1 MVMVIFVGKTLIVTD
16 TIKRIENRNMY
27 DTLEKINGAILHHG
41 KTHNRLYLMQAE
53 QNNWDSLIPKMKNLA
68 KEKSY
73 EKILGLIPEEAIG
86 VFQSNGYQVEAKIPR
101 LYNGEITGYFLA
113 DYLNVKRGH
122 CNRRAKKTIQSV
134 KTIALAANSS
144 QEDSYFAL
152 TQNLEVRKLNQNDFP
167 AMVKLQKKAFKS
179 YPFPI
184 HKTEYLLKLV
194 ERNHEFYGLF
204 EKGQLIVLAIIKIDQ
219 KESNAEIIDFVT
231 DPNLNGLN
239 LSYYLV
245 QEIKKMDYKTIYSL
259 VRATSYG
266 LNITFSKHG
275 FVLGGTL
282 LNNTVIR
289 GTLESMNVWYYN

>member
-1 MVMVIFVGKTLIVTD
+1 
-16 TIKRIENRNMY
+16 MY
-27 DTLEKINGAILHHG
+27 DTLEKINGAELHHG

-68 KEKSY
+68 QEKSY
-73 EKILGLIPEEAIG
+73 DKILGLIPEDAIE
-86 VFQSNGYQVEAKIPR
+86 VIKSNGYQIEAKIPR

-113 DYLNVKRGH
+113 DYLNVQRGH
-122 CNRRAKKTIQSV
+122 CNEQELRTIQSV
-134 KTIALAANSS
+134 KTIAKAANRP

-152 TQNLEVRKLNQNDFP
+152 SKNMEVRKLNRNDFP
-167 AMVKLQKKAFKS
+167 AMVELHKKAFKS

-184 HKTEYLLKLV
+184 YKPEYLLELT
-194 ERNHEFYGLF
+194 EQNHEFYGLF
-204 EKGQLIVLAIIKIDQ
+204 EEGELIVSAIIKIHQ
-219 KESNAEIIDFVT
+219 KESNIEIIDFAT
-231 DPNLNGLN
+231 NPNFNGLN

-245 QEIKKMDYKTIYSL
+245 QEIKKNFDKMDFRTIYSL

-282 LNNTVIR
+282 FNNTLIR
-289 GTLESMNVWYYN
+289 DTMESMNVWYYN